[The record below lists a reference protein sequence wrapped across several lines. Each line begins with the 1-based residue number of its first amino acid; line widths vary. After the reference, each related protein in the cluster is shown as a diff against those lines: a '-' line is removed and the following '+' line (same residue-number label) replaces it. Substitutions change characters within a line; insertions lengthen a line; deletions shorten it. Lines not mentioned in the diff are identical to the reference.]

1 MKAQMT
7 RFKGKVLFVTG
18 GGSGIGA
25 ATARRFA
32 AEGGRVAVVDLSA
45 ANARA
50 VAKSLPASAKALAF
64 GIDVS
69 DEKAV
74 KSAISRTFKAFGRID
89 CVFNGAGHVVFGPI
103 ETYKLEEW
111 NRIFAVHAGG
121 TFLVCK
127 HVLPIMRAQGSGS
140 IVNCGSTAALSSG
153 KNNGPYAG
161 AKGAIMTFSQQLALD
176 AGPEVRVN
184 VVVPG
189 RTLTGMTQKA
199 YTARYGK
206 DIQEAMRQ
214 AGQVNIQKRVARP
227 EELAGPICFLF
238 SDDASFVTATRLVVD
253 GGQTAI

>member
-1 MKAQMT
+1 M
-7 RFKGKVLFVTG
+7 RFKDRVLFVTG

-32 AEGGRVAVVDLSA
+32 SEGGRVAVVDLSRENA
-45 ANARA
+45 AK
-50 VAKSLPASAKALAF
+50 VAKTLPEGQSIAI

-69 DEKAV
+69 DEAAV
-74 KSAISRTFKAFGRID
+74 KSAIAETHQKFGRID

-103 ETYKLEEW
+103 ETFELAEW

-127 HVLPIMRAQGSGS
+127 HVLPIMRAQGRGA

-161 AKGAIMTFSQQLALD
+161 AKGAIITFSQQLALD
-176 AGPEVRVN
+176 AGPEIRVN
-184 VVVPG
+184 VLIPG
-189 RTLTGMTQKA
+189 RTLTGMTEKA
-199 YTARYGK
+199 YTERYGTNVE
-206 DIQEAMRQ
+206 EAMKA

-227 EELAGPICFLF
+227 EELAAPICFLL
-238 SDDASFVTATRLVVD
+238 SDDASFITATRLVVD

>member
-1 MKAQMT
+1 M

-32 AEGGRVAVVDLSA
+32 SEGGRVAVVDLSRD
-45 ANARA
+45 NADA
-50 VAKSLPASAKALAF
+50 VAKSLPATAEAIAL
-64 GIDVS
+64 GVDVS
-69 DEKAV
+69 DEAAV
-74 KSAISRTFKAFGRID
+74 KAAIATTHAKFGRID

-103 ETYKLEEW
+103 EDYKLEEW
-111 NRIFAVHAGG
+111 NRLFAVHAGG

-161 AKGAIMTFSQQLALD
+161 AKGAIMAFSQQLALD

-184 VVVPG
+184 VLVPG
-189 RTLTGMTQKA
+189 RTLTGMTEKA
-199 YTARYGK
+199 YTARYGT
-206 DIQEAMRQ
+206 DIDEAMKQ

-238 SDDASFVTATRLVVD
+238 SDDASFITATRLVVD